1 MCPQV
6 GWEYVL
12 RAPLLFSLGFLKF
25 SSVFTLL
32 PDQTIEVEVV
42 VVEVVVVV
50 AIFSNGKVKFP
61 FNFNYA
67 MMGSLGRRR
76 GHVGGSWWSL
86 EVVVKGLGA
95 SLVVP
100 HGFLTRIWEL

>member
-1 MCPQV
+1 M
-6 GWEYVL
+6 

-25 SSVFTLL
+25 FLVFTLL

-42 VVEVVVVV
+42 VVEVVVV

-76 GHVGGSWWSL
+76 GHVGGSWGSL

>member
-1 MCPQV
+1 M
-6 GWEYVL
+6 
-12 RAPLLFSLGFLKF
+12 RAPLLFSLGFLRF

-50 AIFSNGKVKFP
+50 VVAIFSIGKVKFP

-76 GHVGGSWWSL
+76 GHVGGSWGSL

>member
-1 MCPQV
+1 M
-6 GWEYVL
+6 

-25 SSVFTLL
+25 FSVFTLL

>member
-1 MCPQV
+1 M
-6 GWEYVL
+6 
-12 RAPLLFSLGFLKF
+12 RALLLFSLGFLKF

-42 VVEVVVVV
+42 VVEVVVVVV

-76 GHVGGSWWSL
+76 GHVGGSWGSL

>member
-1 MCPQV
+1 M
-6 GWEYVL
+6 

-42 VVEVVVVV
+42 VVEVVVV

-76 GHVGGSWWSL
+76 GHVGGSWGSL